1 MLTSTLKLS
10 YRPRLSLPPLGTKV
24 ARRWGARCDTKRGSC
39 TGGAKIAMRLELS
52 YCQDLRRLYTQPS
65 AWPGGSSV
73 QRHPSSG
80 VRAPQLQGL
89 AMSSM
94 KPNILATKPPP
105 HAPSRLKQLNH
116 EANKAMEAMQQEERG
131 L

>member
-1 MLTSTLKLS
+1 MTSHEREAEKRKRAWWAVWS
-10 YRPRLSLPPLGTKV
+10 DNWCGHSMARQGSLVTQNPDGCIDLVVLLDVRDFVCLGSIPSGNISPSPL
-24 ARRWGARCDTKRGSC
+24 
-39 TGGAKIAMRLELS
+39 I
-52 YCQDLRRLYTQPS
+52 
-65 AWPGGSSV
+65 GSSL
-73 QRHPSSG
+73 RTLRP
-80 VRAPQLQGL
+80 
-89 AMSSM
+89 